1 MFLNNINVN
10 PNFIPSIQTI
20 DRNSSTDS
28 EKTTNNDVYSK
39 QLLEQYMDC
48 LNRQNRIIL
57 HPLPVIT
64 PSGIE
69 NLNNFIQR
77 DTNGNVVQE
86 VKFTQEGSKII
97 QTITV
102 KCYDGSTM
110 KKIITKDGDKKT
122 MSVEF
127 KDKDGNSL
135 AQESRSYERIDND
148 TAISVHNG
156 KQYKISGLSG
166 DVLTVEVDNQKH
178 IIDIA
183 AKIDEEIR
191 TFKETPSVE
200 FSDELKEQLISGFK
214 NQPGDIL
221 LAFDENIKK
230 LAYLDIDEEDAGYV
244 HEDKSIMTNEKV
256 KNCTNLHELGHG
268 VNDIGGRNWSD
279 DDEEYIAAREIEI
292 QNYKK
297 TVRWNGFDWMDKFTT
312 SEMDIMNGSTA
323 QEAKR
328 YAADEEFAE
337 IFGFFNNMEI
347 ENLNPRTTRL
357 IQYMPKSASIAYK
370 ASKNII

>member
-1 MFLNNINVN
+1 ML
-10 PNFIPSIQTI
+10 IQ
-20 DRNSSTDS
+20 
-28 EKTTNNDVYSK
+28 
-39 QLLEQYMDC
+39 
-48 LNRQNRIIL
+48 IL
-57 HPLPVIT
+57 FRAYKPLT
-64 PSGIE
+64 
-69 NLNNFIQR
+69 
-77 DTNGNVVQE
+77 
-86 VKFTQEGSKII
+86 
-97 QTITV
+97 
-102 KCYDGSTM
+102 
-110 KKIITKDGDKKT
+110 
-122 MSVEF
+122 
-127 KDKDGNSL
+127 
-135 AQESRSYERIDND
+135 
-148 TAISVHNG
+148 
-156 KQYKISGLSG
+156 
-166 DVLTVEVDNQKH
+166 
-178 IIDIA
+178 
-183 AKIDEEIR
+183 EIH
-191 TFKETPSVE
+191 
-200 FSDELKEQLISGFK
+200 QLILK

-347 ENLNPRTTRL
+347 ENLNPKTTRL

-370 ASKNII
+370 SSKNINCN